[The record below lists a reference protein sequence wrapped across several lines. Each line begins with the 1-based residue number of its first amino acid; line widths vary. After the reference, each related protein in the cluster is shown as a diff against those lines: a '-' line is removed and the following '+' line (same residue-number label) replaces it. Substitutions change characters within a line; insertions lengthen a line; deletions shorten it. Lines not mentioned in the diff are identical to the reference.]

1 MPINKTNNMPIE
13 KVVSIKNVSKNYGDI
28 QAVKDVTF
36 SVEKSQ
42 TLGLLGSNGAGKT
55 TIIMMLLGI
64 LKSSSGQI
72 NILNKDIYKYRNL
85 ISKEINFGS
94 PFVELRHKFTVLE
107 NLTVFGHIY
116 GVKNLS
122 MKIEKLS
129 KDLDIQDLLKRRVGK
144 LSAGQKTRVSIAKSL
159 INDPK
164 ILFLDEPTAS
174 LDPDNADWIRTYLEQ
189 YQNTNGSTFIIASH
203 NMLEVERM
211 CNNVIMMGRGKVI
224 DYGTPK
230 ELVDR
235 YETRTLEQV
244 FLQLARN
251 DKV

>member
-1 MPINKTNNMPIE
+1 
-13 KVVSIKNVSKNYGDI
+13 
-28 QAVKDVTF
+28 
-36 SVEKSQ
+36 
-42 TLGLLGSNGAGKT
+42 
-55 TIIMMLLGI
+55 
-64 LKSSSGQI
+64 
-72 NILNKDIYKYRNL
+72 
-85 ISKEINFGS
+85 
-94 PFVELRHKFTVLE
+94 
-107 NLTVFGHIY
+107 
-116 GVKNLS
+116 